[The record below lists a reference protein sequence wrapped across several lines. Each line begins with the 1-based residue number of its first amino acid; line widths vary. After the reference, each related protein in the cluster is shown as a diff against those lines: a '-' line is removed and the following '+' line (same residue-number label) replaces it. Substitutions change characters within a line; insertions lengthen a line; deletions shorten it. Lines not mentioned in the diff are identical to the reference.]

1 MGFVGKVVKA
11 RRRWRISFGEV
22 TILIRVSETW
32 LVPSLMSQGV
42 MMWMTALEFI
52 LFYFIGFSDWF
63 WF

>member
-1 MGFVGKVVKA
+1 
-11 RRRWRISFGEV
+11 
-22 TILIRVSETW
+22 
-32 LVPSLMSQGV
+32 MSQGV